1 MNPKIQTPL
10 IKLFQLKTKTIKAT
24 FYFNKKDVRL
34 KTVSLWSYVNSF
46 KNEFKNSAYVEY
58 DGIVGCSTSL
68 ASLQLWTAYY
78 FQYKEIIDDS
88 LNETTVNS
96 ALNVNPTP
104 NLNSQEITY
113 EMTNP
118 LLTVN
123 AHIYCVTFLKYTTIL
138 LITIFQKPF
147 GQAFFQ
153 QVVSQMKASVRTYS
167 SQEPELV
174 KYRAS
179 LQPTDISN

>member
-1 MNPKIQTPL
+1 M
-10 IKLFQLKTKTIKAT
+10 
-24 FYFNKKDVRL
+24 
-34 KTVSLWSYVNSF
+34 
-46 KNEFKNSAYVEY
+46 
-58 DGIVGCSTSL
+58 